1 MIVPTKILICVTP
14 EEKILGNNFLKN
26 IFILLL
32 FLNLKEIFGIKYFL
46 TKKIKK
52 INCISPAK
60 VTAYER

>member
-1 MIVPTKILICVTP
+1 MFICVTP

-26 IFILLL
+26 NFILLL

-52 INCISPAK
+52 N
-60 VTAYER
+60 